1 LEFQMGHDSLPPR
14 RRFLGSLALAGAA
27 LALPTPSG
35 AQRTP
40 TVPSGP
46 DDWDHRW
53 LARLTR
59 PNMLVFDTTGHG
71 NGDLFGG
78 PTRYLDAMRD
88 GYGVAATDVVAVMA
102 LHGTAWVAG
111 LDDER
116 WARHAI
122 GRAAAVT
129 DPDTTAPATRNI
141 FRTHAD
147 RSRPTLESVQARG
160 TIVLVCNNTLRRV
173 SRELAA
179 GHPDRTAETVYAD
192 LRAGILP
199 GVTVVPA
206 VLAALQMAQTRGCAY
221 ARGTA

>member
-1 LEFQMGHDSLPPR
+1 MSRDDRSPR

-27 LALPTPSG
+27 FALPAPAR
-35 AQRTP
+35 AQP
-40 TVPSGP
+40 LPVSQGP

-59 PNMLVFDTTGHG
+59 PNMLIFDTTAHG

-78 PTRYLDAMRD
+78 PNRYLDAMRD
-88 GYGVAATDVVAVMA
+88 GYGMAADEVLAVMA
-102 LHGTAWVAG
+102 LHGTAWAAV

-116 WARHAI
+116 WVRYEV
-122 GRAAAVT
+122 GRVAGVT
-129 DPDTTAPATRNI
+129 DPDTRAPARHNTL
-141 FRTHAD
+141 RTSAD
-147 RSRPTLESVQARG
+147 PARPTLASVQARG
-160 TIVLVCNNTLRRV
+160 VIVVVCNNTLRRV

-179 GHPDRTAETVYAD
+179 AGPDRTVEAVYAD

-221 ARGTA
+221 ARGTS